1 MSLAQQSI
9 RENMSRAAAYMRAG
23 LCDIDTET
31 ELGSV
36 LRVAEGRILVRLK
49 GAFIGEI
56 CHLLDR
62 QGGRRINAQVVSVE
76 GDTAVLSPF
85 EPIGG
90 LSVATEVTGT
100 GDGLKIKVG
109 DWLIGRVVNALCRP
123 LDNMP
128 VPPGGRLRS
137 VISQGTTPLDR
148 GIIRNVLPTGIK
160 AIDLFNSVG
169 EGQRMA
175 VFGSP
180 GSGKSTLMSM
190 LASHSDADVVVIAMI
205 GERGREVREFL
216 ERQIPE
222 EVRNKSVVVA
232 STSDRPAMERVIA
245 AHSAMTIAE
254 EFRSQGRKVLLLF
267 DSVTRFA
274 RALRD
279 VGIAAGEQAVRN
291 GLTASFYSELPK
303 LIERAGNLGK
313 GSITAFFTVLYEN
326 EGVNDAIADEV
337 TSLTD
342 GHIILDTALAAAGH
356 YPAIN
361 ILKSKSRLMREIAP
375 RELVRNASF
384 FRDMI
389 AKYQEIEL
397 LVQVGEYKRGS
408 DPEFDRA
415 IRARPVIQDL
425 SRQQVEEGVD
435 FEHACYLAGKAADAL
450 RSEEN

>member
-1 MSLAQQSI
+1 MNAAAQAI
-9 RENMSRAAAYMRAG
+9 RVNMARAASYMRSG
-23 LCDIDTET
+23 LNGIDLET
-31 ELGSV
+31 ELGCV
-36 LRVAEGRILVRLK
+36 LRVSEGRIVVRLK

-62 QGGRRINAQVVSVE
+62 QGGRRVNAQVVSVE
-76 GDTAVLSPF
+76 GDTAILSPF

-90 LSVATEVTGT
+90 LSVSTEVTGT
-100 GDGLKIKVG
+100 GDGLKIRAG
-109 DWLIGRVVNALCRP
+109 EWLVGRVVDALCRP

-128 VPPGGRLRS
+128 IPPGGRLRS
-137 VISQGTTPLDR
+137 VVTQGTAPLDR
-148 GIIRNVLPTGIK
+148 GVIDRVFPTGIK

-190 LASHSDADVVVIAMI
+190 LASHSDADIVVIAMI

-216 ERQIPE
+216 ERQIPA
-222 EVRNKSVVVA
+222 EVRSKSVVVA

-254 EFRSQGRKVLLLF
+254 DFRAQGKKVLLLF

-279 VGIAAGEQAVRN
+279 VGLAAGEQAVRN

-303 LIERAGNLGK
+303 LIERAGNSDK

-342 GHIILDTALAAAGH
+342 GHIILDTALAASGH

-375 RELVRNASF
+375 REVVRNAAF
-384 FRDMI
+384 FRDML

-397 LVQVGEYKRGS
+397 LVQVGEYKPGS
-408 DPEFDRA
+408 DPECDRA
-415 IRARPVIQDL
+415 IRARPLIQTL
-425 SRQQVEEGVD
+425 SRQEVEERVD
-435 FEHACYLAGKAADAL
+435 LDHATYLAGRAADAL
-450 RSEEN
+450 RSKED